1 MSCHID
7 EDNNQK
13 GMTDVRIPLAPRIN
27 PSSQQAGDDG
37 RGGRQMAGSPYSSFR
52 EASYN
57 FSERGVDRLP
67 QHSAAPTSNFAHF
80 EAFNRDQQQHDHS
93 QGRGREDN
101 PGVQDMG
108 RRCSAVWSDKEDTP
122 PSGGKAQQQTPVQP
136 PVIQPTAGAEQ
147 AEEPITAKH
156 HLSHPEL
163 PDRSKGLKSKPPS
176 ASGPPKPA

>member
-122 PSGGKAQQQTPVQP
+122 PSG
-136 PVIQPTAGAEQ
+136 